1 MATATAETGGFKRE
15 GKTEGISLSPLSAPR
30 RTDEGKKKERE
41 PSRSSSLFSFSLST
55 SLSLAASVA
64 ISRHMKSKSS
74 TRSTPRGRQKEK
86 EKAARAEKTTRDSTA
101 CEGKNASEQSERLDA
116 MAERARVALF
126 SLSLSLSTHAS
137 THAFLHST
145 HQFCRVL
152 PRVVVG
158 HGGHGEREERSFEN
172 RRLLFFE
179 ARREAK
185 KKNTSVFFSNSGGS
199 RPRFFPQKRV
209 PCWHSYSPRSGAK
222 SVFVRFMV
230 EKGETRE
237 AHSETGTGI
246 RAKRASESERAN
258 GAPKRDRRVLCPP
271 KAPLFRLS
279 FFFPRQ
285 SNALSKDHRVERSL
299 SLSLSIDN
307 GRASTRR

>member
-185 KKNTSVFFSNSGGS
+185 KKNTSVFFSN
-199 RPRFFPQKRV
+199 
-209 PCWHSYSPRSGAK
+209 
-222 SVFVRFMV
+222 
-230 EKGETRE
+230 
-237 AHSETGTGI
+237 
-246 RAKRASESERAN
+246 
-258 GAPKRDRRVLCPP
+258 
-271 KAPLFRLS
+271 
-279 FFFPRQ
+279 
-285 SNALSKDHRVERSL
+285 
-299 SLSLSIDN
+299 
-307 GRASTRR
+307 